1 MITIANIH
9 TSIGWPLTITPYPV
23 SVRIATFLLAFI
35 CSIFLQQQVLLLAW
49 SAYSAKVTSSS
60 CMCVTASPPN
70 PRVHLCVSE
79 IGAHTD
85 LSKIATSRVWQ
96 SFRTSWKHRSL
107 NFSRVGTNLGR
118 HI

>member
-23 SVRIATFLLAFI
+23 SVGIATFLLTLI
-35 CSIFLQQQVLLLAW
+35 CSIFLRQQVLLLVW

-60 CMCVTASPPN
+60 CMCITASPPN
-70 PRVHLCVSE
+70 PHTHLCVSE
-79 IGAHTD
+79 IGAHVD
-85 LSKIATSRVWQ
+85 LSKIATLRAQQ
-96 SFRTSWKHRSL
+96 SFWTSWKYRSL